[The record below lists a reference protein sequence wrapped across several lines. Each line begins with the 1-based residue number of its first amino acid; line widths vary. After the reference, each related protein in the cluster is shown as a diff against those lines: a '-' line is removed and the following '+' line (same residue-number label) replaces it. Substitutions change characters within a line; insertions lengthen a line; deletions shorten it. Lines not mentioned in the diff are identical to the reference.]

1 MVGFCPGE
9 QPLWACFVTS
19 PCTIPPEARCQA
31 DRGINAGGSAKTL
44 DTYVTIL
51 LDKNNYPVISNV
63 ETYIMEHKHFYD
75 SEWHL
80 NDEGARI
87 RTENLANDIKAFLSD
102 PTDY

>member
-51 LDKNNYPVISNV
+51 LDKNTS
-63 ETYIMEHKHFYD
+63 
-75 SEWHL
+75 HL
-80 NDEGARI
+80 VRMS
-87 RTENLANDIKAFLSD
+87 RKSVLQFL
-102 PTDY
+102 

>member
-51 LDKNNYPVISNV
+51 LDKNSM
-63 ETYIMEHKHFYD
+63 T
-75 SEWHL
+75 
-80 NDEGARI
+80 AR
-87 RTENLANDIKAFLSD
+87 RTERLKVTIKL
-102 PTDY
+102 PLMQE